1 MALTEKALDRIKT
14 DSNLRAKLMLVE
26 GKSEYTIKRWI
37 ENPEQYDDLTKPKY
51 TAEIKAHTGWSDEEI
66 MEKETTH

>member
-1 MALTEKALDRIKT
+1 MLTKEALQKITT

-37 ENPEQYDDLTKPKY
+37 QDPENDDLTKPKY
-51 TAEIKAHTGWSDEEI
+51 TAVISEHTKMPLEEI
-66 MEKETTH
+66 LMPEQVKS